1 MYNEMD
7 YFNYTNQQKLKAKQ
21 MDAIKANLDGTL
33 VQPTIDMNSLYL
45 VDFSKCQSVNDLMTI
60 LSVVGFQFSP
70 SHPGFQY
77 IQQFLALD
85 KPMPMHQQMPQ
96 PEQKEMKLPK
106 LKNLK
111 K

>member
-1 MYNEMD
+1 MITE
-7 YFNYTNQQKLKAKQ
+7 
-21 MDAIKANLDGTL
+21 KANLDGTPI
-33 VQPTIDMNSLYL
+33 QPTIDKDSLYL

-85 KPMPMHQQMPQ
+85 KPIPTRPQ
-96 PEQKEMKLPK
+96 PEQKDLTLPK

>member
-1 MYNEMD
+1 M
-7 YFNYTNQQKLKAKQ
+7 Q
-21 MDAIKANLDGTL
+21 KANLDGTP

-85 KPMPMHQQMPQ
+85 KPMPMHPQMPQ
-96 PEQKEMKLPK
+96 PEQKKMTLPK
-106 LKNLK
+106 LKK
-111 K
+111 VK

>member
-1 MYNEMD
+1 MYNEEE
-7 YFNYTNQQKLKAKQ
+7 YFTYTNQQKLKAKQ
-21 MDAIKANLDGTL
+21 MDAIKANLDGT
-33 VQPTIDMNSLYL
+33 VRQPEVDMNSLYL

-85 KPMPMHQQMPQ
+85 KPMPMHPQMAQ
-96 PEQKEMKLPK
+96 PEQKKMTLPK
-106 LKNLK
+106 LKK
-111 K
+111 VK

>member
-1 MYNEMD
+1 ME
-7 YFNYTNQQKLKAKQ
+7 AV
-21 MDAIKANLDGTL
+21 KANLDGTP
-33 VQPTIDMNSLYL
+33 VIDPNSLYL
-45 VDFSKCQSVNDLMTI
+45 VDFSKCESVNDLMTI

-85 KPMPMHQQMPQ
+85 KPIPMRPQ
-96 PEQKEMKLPK
+96 PQAEKASLELPK